1 MPGGLFLPAKE
12 ILEMAWM
19 IGRTE
24 ALTDPDAARR
34 KAVAKLQEL
43 GEVDN
48 AEALVFP
55 ILVEALL
62 LVESYRGARHQV
74 TFLPELSQTV
84 DRLLRE
90 LTIVEKTK
98 EWAGSD
104 A

>member
-1 MPGGLFLPAKE
+1 
-12 ILEMAWM
+12 MAWM

-24 ALTDPDAARR
+24 ALTDPDRARR
-34 KAVAKLQEL
+34 KAIDKLRDL
-43 GEVDN
+43 GEIEN
-48 AEALVFP
+48 AEELVFP

-62 LVESYRGARHQV
+62 LAESYRGARHQV
-74 TFLPELSQTV
+74 TFLPELTQTV

-98 EWAGSD
+98 EWAGAD

>member
-1 MPGGLFLPAKE
+1 
-12 ILEMAWM
+12 MAWM

-24 ALTDPDAARR
+24 ALTDPDQARR
-34 KAVAKLQEL
+34 KAAEKLRDL

-55 ILVEALL
+55 ILIEALL

-84 DRLLRE
+84 DKLLRE
-90 LTIVEKTK
+90 LTIIEKTR
-98 EWAGSD
+98 EWEGSD

>member
-1 MPGGLFLPAKE
+1 
-12 ILEMAWM
+12 MAWM

-24 ALTDPDAARR
+24 ALTDPERARR
-34 KAVAKLQEL
+34 KAAEKLRDL

-55 ILVEALL
+55 ILIEALL

-84 DRLLRE
+84 DKLLRE
-90 LTIVEKTK
+90 LTIIEKTR
-98 EWAGSD
+98 EWEGSD

>member
-1 MPGGLFLPAKE
+1 
-12 ILEMAWM
+12 MAWM

-24 ALTDPDAARR
+24 ALTDPDGARAKAA
-34 KAVAKLQEL
+34 AKLQEL

-74 TFLPELSQTV
+74 TFLPELSQTM

-90 LTIVEKTK
+90 LTSVEKTK

>member
-1 MPGGLFLPAKE
+1 
-12 ILEMAWM
+12 MAWM

-43 GEVDN
+43 AEIDD
-48 AEALVFP
+48 AEAVVFP

-74 TFLPELSQTV
+74 TFLPELTDTV

-98 EWAGSD
+98 EWAGAD

>member
-1 MPGGLFLPAKE
+1 
-12 ILEMAWM
+12 MAWM

-24 ALTDPDAARR
+24 ALTDPERARR
-34 KAVAKLQEL
+34 KAAEKLRDL

-48 AEALVFP
+48 AEAVVFP

-74 TFLPELSQTV
+74 TFLPELTQTV
-84 DRLLRE
+84 DKLLRE
-90 LTIVEKTK
+90 LTIIEKTR
-98 EWAGSD
+98 EWEGSD

>member
-1 MPGGLFLPAKE
+1 
-12 ILEMAWM
+12 MAWM

-34 KAVAKLQEL
+34 KAAAKLQEL
-43 GEVDN
+43 GGIDN

-90 LTIVEKTK
+90 LTIVEKTR
-98 EWAGSD
+98 EWAGSE

>member
-1 MPGGLFLPAKE
+1 
-12 ILEMAWM
+12 MAWM

-24 ALTDPDAARR
+24 ALTDPDKSRAKAA
-34 KAVAKLQEL
+34 AKLQEL
-43 GEVDN
+43 GGVDN

-74 TFLPELSQTV
+74 TFLPELSTSV
-84 DRLLRE
+84 DKLLRE

-98 EWAGSD
+98 EWAGSG